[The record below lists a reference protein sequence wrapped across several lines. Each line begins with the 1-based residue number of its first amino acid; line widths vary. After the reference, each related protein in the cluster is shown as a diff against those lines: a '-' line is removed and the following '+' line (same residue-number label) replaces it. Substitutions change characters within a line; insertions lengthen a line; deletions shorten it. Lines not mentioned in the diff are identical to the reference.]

1 MIKTRIVDNA
11 NGTSQLCET
20 YSIDNLKLQQVET
33 GIVYGSSVVDIIAG
47 YDEHNLPY
55 SRFTYIETEEYDI
68 NNEVL
73 EATEAD
79 YISALNE
86 KDKIIDILSGE
97 GE

>member
-1 MIKTRIVDNA
+1 MIITEFYRTRDD
-11 NGTSQLCET
+11 GTNLVRT
-20 YSIDNLKLQQVET
+20 YSDKGYMIERDGVVYEEAIDPENSNR
-33 GIVYGSSVVDIIAG
+33 VY
-47 YDEHNLPY
+47 
-55 SRFTYIETEEYDI
+55 TETEE
-68 NNEVL
+68 

>member
-1 MIKTRIVDNA
+1 MQKINLYRYEISGVVKITPNAKNTNDEPSRMRLTADENCILTDGTTKTPAVDVM
-11 NGTSQLCET
+11 LDE
-20 YSIDNLKLQQVET
+20 
-33 GIVYGSSVVDIIAG
+33 VDLWT
-47 YDEHNLPY
+47 E
-55 SRFTYIETEEYDI
+55 IEIPTE
-68 NNEVL
+68 N

>member
-1 MIKTRIVDNA
+1 MTLINEKTIQADEGMILTNGEAFGVIVYLGNND
-11 NGTSQLCET
+11 
-20 YSIDNLKLQQVET
+20 SIDNWHKITEAEAERLQNTET
-33 GIVYGSSVVDIIAG
+33 
-47 YDEHNLPY
+47 P
-55 SRFTYIETEEYDI
+55 TET
-68 NNEVL
+68 